1 MATNLV
7 IAGLPNFVAAD
18 VAAITAG
25 ADAGGTM
32 GVANLKTQEP
42 AEVARLTSVFPHE
55 SWWEVDLS
63 VALPVEAVAL
73 VNHSLIPG
81 DQVRVVGVASGA
93 LPPARSETL
102 PPTAIEAIVNEQGAP
117 VGVLDEHPSSPS
129 DMGIALPTVETDP
142 WSIRFSFGTPS
153 FTPAVGGD
161 YQCFLAKPR
170 QVNAAES
177 ASDFPTGKASLY
189 EGGVLR
195 KVLGTKAINANSAEG
210 QLLIFPWNAGD
221 LQTADG
227 SAVEL
232 LLEFEPGSGVAY
244 AGLDSVSWEVMHQ
257 ADVDAADF
265 DTGWQTMIGAE
276 AEAAWGGT
284 ALQAV
289 DLPSPL
295 WHHLMVATNLE
306 SLRVEFRAD
315 GLGFFTN
322 FVATPPRTP
331 SGVID
336 VGVLLVAALFEV
348 EYNFAP
354 GASLRS
360 RPFLIGDDDGLD
372 GANRAI
378 AAYRRRTCEV
388 EFLLVPEAEAHS
400 LFARLDHASQGTA
413 AFLLVLE
420 PTKTGTIARNTTFWA
435 IAAEARGLIY
445 QEGFIDGEPI
455 RSMAYAI
462 EEKL

>member
-1 MATNLV
+1 
-7 IAGLPNFVAAD
+7 
-18 VAAITAG
+18 
-25 ADAGGTM
+25 
-32 GVANLKTQEP
+32 
-42 AEVARLTSVFPHE
+42 
-55 SWWEVDLS
+55 
-63 VALPVEAVAL
+63 
-73 VNHSLIPG
+73 
-81 DQVRVVGVASGA
+81 
-93 LPPARSETL
+93 
-102 PPTAIEAIVNEQGAP
+102 
-117 VGVLDEHPSSPS
+117 
-129 DMGIALPTVETDP
+129 
-142 WSIRFSFGTPS
+142 
-153 FTPAVGGD
+153 
-161 YQCFLAKPR
+161 
-170 QVNAAES
+170 
-177 ASDFPTGKASLY
+177 
-189 EGGVLR
+189 
-195 KVLGTKAINANSAEG
+195 
-210 QLLIFPWNAGD
+210 LIFPWDA
-221 LQTADG
+221 A
-227 SAVEL
+227 L
-232 LLEFEPGSGVAY
+232 LSNSDGSGVEILIESTPS
-244 AGLDSVSWEVMHQ
+244 LDDNPAVLDAIAWECLYQ
-257 ADVDAADF
+257 TDADTADF
-265 DTGWQTMIGAE
+265 DTGWETMIGAE

-289 DLPSPL
+289 DL
-295 WHHLMVATNLE
+295 HLMVPTNLE

-315 GLGFFTN
+315 GVGYFTN

-388 EFLLVPEAEAHS
+388 EFPLVPEAEAHS

-435 IAAEARGLIY
+435 IASEARGLIY
-445 QEGFIDGEPI
+445 QEGFIDGVPV